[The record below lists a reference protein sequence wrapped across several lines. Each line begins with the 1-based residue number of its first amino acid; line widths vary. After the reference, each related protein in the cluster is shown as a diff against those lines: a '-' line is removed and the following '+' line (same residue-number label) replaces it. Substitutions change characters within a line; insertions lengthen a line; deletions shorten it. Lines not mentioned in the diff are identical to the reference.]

1 MKRTIICAVALAAF
15 AGCAQQSSPVATL
28 DLQRIQANWPK
39 FINYSNQL
47 SADTAAINRSNDS
60 PARKQQELDQ
70 LRQRFTD
77 MQNEVTGDV
86 RNAAEQVATE
96 RHISLVVTRQYVGY
110 GGIDITADVE
120 KILKINEA
128 PSSGS

>member
-1 MKRTIICAVALAAF
+1 MCAVALVAL

-28 DLQRIQANWPK
+28 DLNRIQANWPK

-47 SADTAAINRSNDS
+47 SADTAAINRSSDS
-60 PARKQQELDQ
+60 PSRKEKELDA

-86 RNAAEQVATE
+86 RNAAEQVANE
-96 RHISLVVTRQYVGY
+96 KHITLVVTRQYVGY
-110 GGIDITADVE
+110 GGVDITADVE
-120 KILKINEA
+120 KILKITEA
-128 PSSGS
+128 SPSGS